1 MSRDSPQDI
10 PPPLRD
16 ALGSEAD
23 EESGQTNAPDYE
35 SLWTLLGS
43 ARPPDSEL
51 PNAEDTW
58 RGVQAHLDSNGEA
71 PNDLAAR
78 RRERPGREPRPHRSS
93 GVGWAWPTAVA
104 AVLLVAAG
112 AWLWSRPVTV
122 TARPGT
128 ALTRTLPDGSV
139 VELNGG
145 TRLTYTRAMSTVE
158 LLQDERRSV
167 EVQGEAYFEVQSA
180 ERPFRVRTPSARI
193 EVVGTAF
200 SVRTHPSTGTHVA
213 LAEGALEVEPPDNE
227 EAGGVALR
235 PGEAVQVDASGT
247 VSAPVDTSL
256 ARVTAWRRGG
266 FAITA
271 QPLPAI
277 AEALEQQ
284 FGTPVQLSPS
294 IPRDAST
301 APLTLYYSDD
311 VGIETVLHDISMAR
325 GLSYRPTGGGG
336 YVVSAGTRRSGP
348 RESSN

>member
-16 ALGSEAD
+16 ALGPDAD
-23 EESGQTNAPDYE
+23 EGSPQKDAPDYE

-43 ARPPDSEL
+43 ARPSDSEL

-58 RGVQAHLDSNGEA
+58 RGVQAHLDANGEA
-71 PNDLAAR
+71 PDDVAAHQ
-78 RRERPGREPRPHRSS
+78 RERQAREPHSRGSS
-93 GVGWAWPTAVA
+93 RMGWAWPTTVA
-104 AVLLVAAG
+104 AALLVAAG

-122 TARPGT
+122 TAQPGT

-145 TRLTYTRAMSTVE
+145 TRLTYTRTMATVD

-167 EVQGEAYFEVQSA
+167 EVQGEAYFEIQSA
-180 ERPFRVRTPSARI
+180 ERPFLVRTSSARI

-213 LAEGALEVEPPDNE
+213 LAEGALEVGTPESE
-227 EAGGVALR
+227 TGGATLR
-235 PGEAVQVDASGT
+235 PGQAVHVKASGN
-247 VSAPVDTSL
+247 VSVPVDTSL
-256 ARVTAWRRGG
+256 ERVTAWRRGG

-277 AEALEQQ
+277 AEALEKQ
-284 FGTPVQLSPS
+284 FGTPVRLSPS

-311 VGIETVLHDISMAR
+311 VGVETVLHDISVAR
-325 GLSYRPTGGGG
+325 GLSYRPTGDGG
-336 YVVSAGTRRSGP
+336 YVVSAGTPRGGP
-348 RESSN
+348 QESRN

>member
-16 ALGSEAD
+16 ALGSESDDGSAQED
-23 EESGQTNAPDYE
+23 APDYE

-51 PNAEDTW
+51 PDAEDTW
-58 RGVQAHLDSNGEA
+58 RGVQAHLDANGEA
-71 PNDLAAR
+71 PDGVATRQRYR
-78 RRERPGREPRPHRSS
+78 RAREPRSHRSS
-93 GVGWAWPTAVA
+93 RIGWAWPTAMA
-104 AVLLVAAG
+104 ATLLVAVG

-122 TARPGT
+122 TAPPGS
-128 ALTRTLPDGSV
+128 ALTRTLPDGST

-145 TRLTYTRAMSTVE
+145 ARLTYTRTMSTVA

-167 EVQGEAYFEVQSA
+167 EIRGEAYFEIQSA
-180 ERPFRVRTPSARI
+180 ERPFLVRTSSARI

-200 SVRTHPSTGTHVA
+200 SVRTNPSTGTHVA
-213 LAEGALEVEPPDNE
+213 LAEGALQVGAPENE
-227 EAGGVALR
+227 TGGVALR
-235 PGEAVQVDASGT
+235 PGQAVHVEASGK

-256 ARVTAWRRGG
+256 ERVTAWRRGG

-277 AEALEQQ
+277 AEALEKQ
-284 FGTPVQLSPS
+284 FGSPVRLSPS

-325 GLSYRPTGGGG
+325 GLSYRPSAEGG
-336 YVVSAGTRRSGP
+336 YVVSAGANSG
-348 RESSN
+348 RQSGASK